1 MKNPREKIIILTLFL
16 ILCFVLFAT
25 VIFSESNLSLSARS
39 AVLYEPTKFGFVYS
53 KNADMRLPMA
63 STTKIMT
70 ALVAIE
76 NSSCD
81 SIVEI
86 DDRAIGVE
94 GSSLY
99 LKSGESMTMKDLLYG
114 LMLRSANDAASAIA
128 YNISGCIEDFAIL
141 MNKKA
146 ESIGLSDTH
155 FMNPH
160 GLDSPEHYTTA
171 KDLAVIAGEALKND
185 IFKEI
190 VSTKKVTITNSDG
203 ESRLVVNHNKL
214 LTLYEDSIGVKTG
227 FTKKSGRCLVG
238 AAERDGLT
246 FITVTINAP
255 DDWNDHIKLF
265 DYGYSIL
272 KSHKLATP
280 DSFKFKIPVI
290 NSDKQTIGVTNID
303 SFTIISKQTEN
314 EPKYEIILPKYVN
327 APIFRGD
334 ILGKVVFTVNGE
346 YVGEIPLVSTEDAS
360 SAKEKGFFSIFK

>member
-1 MKNPREKIIILTLFL
+1 MKNPREKLIVLTLFL
-16 ILCFVLFAT
+16 IICFLLFAT

-39 AVLYEPTKFGFVYS
+39 AVLYEPSEFGFIYS
-53 KNADMRLPMA
+53 KNADIRLPMA

-70 ALVAIE
+70 ALVALE

-81 SIVEI
+81 AIVDI
-86 DDRAIGVE
+86 DDRAIGIE

-99 LKSGESMTMKDLLYG
+99 LKSGEAMTMKDLLYG

-128 YNISGCIEDFAIL
+128 YNISGSIEDFAVL

-146 ESIGLSDTH
+146 LDLKLSNTH
-155 FMNPH
+155 FINPH

-171 KDLAVIAGEALKND
+171 KELAVIAGEALKND

-190 VSTKKVTITNSDG
+190 VSTKKVTITNLDG
-203 ESRLVVNHNKL
+203 EARLVVNHNKL

-265 DYGYSIL
+265 NYGYSFL
-272 KSHKLATP
+272 KSHNLASP
-280 DSFKFKIPVI
+280 ESFKYRIPVI
-290 NSDKQTIGVTNID
+290 NSDKQMIDVTNID
-303 SFTIISKQTEN
+303 SFTITSRRTEN
-314 EPKYEIILPKYVN
+314 EPEYEIILPKYVT
-327 APIFRGD
+327 APISCGD
-334 ILGKVVFTVNGE
+334 ILGKVVFTVDGE
-346 YVGEIPLVSTEDAS
+346 YIGEIPLIAAEDANRI
-360 SAKEKGFFSIFK
+360 KEKGFFSFLK